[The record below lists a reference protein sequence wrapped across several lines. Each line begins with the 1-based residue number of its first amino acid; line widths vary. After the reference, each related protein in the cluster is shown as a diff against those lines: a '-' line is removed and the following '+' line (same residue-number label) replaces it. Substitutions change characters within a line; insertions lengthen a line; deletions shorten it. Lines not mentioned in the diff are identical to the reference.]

1 MEKKDVQEIFDLY
14 VEVLKKKLREANTP
28 LMDLNDGIRTIDR
41 LDRMLVVKS
50 SAEQGYVGKALQE
63 GIEKARVPY
72 D

>member
-41 LDRMLVVKS
+41 LDRMLGQRPFGDIS
-50 SAEQGYVGKALQE
+50 RD
-63 GIEKARVPY
+63 IE
-72 D
+72 